1 MFDKTRPEMKYVRML
16 GTLSPNTRRV
26 AEVLRIHGP
35 RTRAELTVLTGLS
48 RPTVANGVTELGAAG
63 LVEEELK
70 TAVGPAGGRPAA
82 VVRLARAAGLAIG
95 LDIGRRHVR
104 VAIADLGHQVIDD
117 SAVRLSFDAD
127 EEADSVLDQAV
138 ELVDRALTGIG
149 STRDDVAAVGL
160 GLPAPMTKS
169 GRIGSP
175 PLLPAW
181 AAMIAADEL
190 AIRLGRPVRV
200 ENDANLGALGEFVWG
215 AGQGCS
221 GLVYVKVA
229 TGIGGGIVLDGRLY
243 RGTIGTAGELG
254 HVTLDARG
262 PVCRCGNRGC
272 LELSA
277 GGRAM
282 VEHARRSHPQLRDFA
297 ELVTMAAD
305 GDRGCRRLLADAGH
319 QLGVALGGLVNLLNP
334 DRIVLGGEL
343 GAATGLLL
351 EPLRRGLADTAM
363 PAAADAVKV
372 VPAHLGEHAAALGA
386 IALALGVQAAA
397 LPAGAG
403 WAEAGPP

>member
-1 MFDKTRPEMKYVRML
+1 MNDGRMN
-16 GTLSPNTRRV
+16 GMSSANTRRV
-26 AEVLRIHGP
+26 AEVLRTHGP

-48 RPTVANGVTELGAAG
+48 RPTVATGLTELASAG

-70 TAVGPAGGRPAA
+70 PSAGPTGGRPAS
-82 VVRLARAAGLAIG
+82 VVRLSRAAGLAVG

-104 VAIADLGHQVIDD
+104 VAVADLGHTVIDE
-117 SAVRLSFDAD
+117 SAIRLTFDAD
-127 EEADSVLDQAV
+127 EEAHTVLDQAV
-138 ELVDRALTGIG
+138 ELVDRALEEIG
-149 STRDDVAAVGL
+149 STRDQVAAVGL

-181 AAMIAADEL
+181 ATIVAADEL
-190 AIRLGRPVRV
+190 SARLGRPVRV
-200 ENDANLGALGEFVWG
+200 ENDANLGALGEYMWG
-215 AGQGCS
+215 AGQGCT

-272 LELSA
+272 VELSA
-277 GGRAM
+277 GGRAL
-282 VEHARRSHPQLRDFA
+282 VEHARKSHPQLRDFA
-297 ELVTMAAD
+297 ELIAMATD
-305 GDRGCRRLLADAGH
+305 GDPGCRRLLADAGH

-343 GAATGLLL
+343 GAATALLL
-351 EPLRRGLADTAM
+351 DPLRRGLADTAM
-363 PAAADAVKV
+363 PAAVDAVEV
-372 VPAHLGEHAAALGA
+372 IPAQLGEHAAALGA
-386 IALALGVQAAA
+386 IALALGVEAAA
-397 LPAGAG
+397 LPRGWTFDQPGRQDHGARL
-403 WAEAGPP
+403 